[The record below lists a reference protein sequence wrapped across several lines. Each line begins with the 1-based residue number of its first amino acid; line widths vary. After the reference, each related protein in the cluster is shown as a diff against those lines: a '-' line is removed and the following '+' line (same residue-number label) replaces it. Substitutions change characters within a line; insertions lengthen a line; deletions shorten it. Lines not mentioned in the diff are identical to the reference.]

1 MPLPRLLS
9 GGLLGRLFS
18 DEGVPEGYFIKPC
31 PFGTGIPRGLFSVDL
46 LVTTTVDDG
55 KGIEVPFPIF

>member
-18 DEGVPEGYFIKPC
+18 DEGVPEGYFIKLC
-31 PFGTGIPRGLFSVDL
+31 SFDTGIPRDVFSVDL
-46 LVTTTVDDG
+46 LVTTTDDG
-55 KGIEVPFPIF
+55 KGIAVPFPFF

>member
-9 GGLLGRLFS
+9 GGLFGRLFS

-31 PFGTGIPRGLFSVDL
+31 PFRTGIPRVVFSVDL
-46 LVTTTVDDG
+46 LVTTTVDG
-55 KGIEVPFPIF
+55 KGIAVPFPFF